1 MPAASPTGSRASSA
15 TPPLEVH
22 IVDLGAKGTWYRVLL
37 PANSASAAN
46 TACANIKNA
55 GGDCLIALRT
65 GRRFLDALTVRG

>member
-1 MPAASPTGSRASSA
+1 MADARRFTDRFASVIGNTA
-15 TPPLEVH
+15 LEVH

-55 GGDCLIALRT
+55 GGDCLIR
-65 GRRFLDALTVRG
+65 